1 MRLAPVLLLALSMW
15 SCTKEDRNVV
25 YKVTCSSCDLTY
37 SDSGGNTQQVSMSS
51 TWELKFDADKG
62 QFLYVSAQHNN
73 TGSVS
78 VSIKCQGKNIDDAT
92 SSGEYVIATASGSAP
107 D

>member
-1 MRLAPVLLLALSMW
+1 M
-15 SCTKEDRNVV
+15 V
-25 YKVTCSSCDLTY
+25 YNVTCSSCDLTY

-62 QFLYVSAQHNN
+62 QFLYVSAQNN
-73 TGSVS
+73 NNSGSVS
-78 VSIKCQGKNIDDAT
+78 VSIKCRGKTIDDAN
-92 SSGEYVIATASGSAP
+92 SSGAYVIATASGSAP